1 MKLSRVFAFALAA
14 SIGFASLGA
23 PAPAQAGALGHLLGK
38 AMGLPDYSV
47 FGNKGYMSC
56 LKFVGGLSGRT
67 YPGLDANI
75 RNCKRTHGVR

>member
-56 LKFVGGLSGRT
+56 IKFVGAFSKD
-67 YPGLDANI
+67 YPGRDANI